1 METMLIIVAGGSASG
16 KTTVVKNL
24 MSRLDI
30 NEVGIISLDNYYN
43 DQSNLSMDER
53 KQTNYDHPDSFDID
67 LLYIQLKELL
77 AGKDIKEPVYDFVN
91 HNRKENEYILISPKK
106 VIILEGI
113 LALYDKKIRDL
124 ANLKIYVECDD
135 DIRFIR
141 RLERD
146 MVERGRTGKFVIK
159 QYLETV
165 KPSHEAY
172 VNPTKRYADI
182 IIPNDKSHD
191 VALEV
196 ILSRINDILRGN
208 K

>member
-1 METMLIIVAGGSASG
+1 MKPILIIVAGGSASG
-16 KTTVVKNL
+16 KTTVVSQMLEKLNPN
-24 MSRLDI
+24 D
-30 NEVGIISLDNYYN
+30 VGIICEDNYYN
-43 DQSNLSMDER
+43 DQSSLTMEER
-53 KQTNYDHPDSFDID
+53 MLTNYDHPNSFDTK
-67 LLYIQLKELL
+67 LLYTQLKSLL
-77 AGKDIKEPVYDFVN
+77 SGNSIKEPVYDFKI
-91 HNRKENEYILISPKK
+91 HNRKENEYILVEPKK

-124 ANLKIYVECDD
+124 ANIKIYVECDS

-146 MVERGRTGKFVIK
+146 TIERGRSQSFVIK

-172 VNPTKRYADI
+172 VNPTKRYADL
-182 IIPNDKSHD
+182 IIPNDVKHD
-191 VALEV
+191 VALDV
-196 ILSRINDILRGN
+196 LLSKIKEILRGE

>member
-1 METMLIIVAGGSASG
+1 ML
-16 KTTVVKNL
+16 
-24 MSRLDI
+24 
-30 NEVGIISLDNYYN
+30 
-43 DQSNLSMDER
+43 
-53 KQTNYDHPDSFDID
+53 TNYDHPNSFDTK
-67 LLYIQLKELL
+67 LLYTQLKSLL
-77 AGKDIKEPVYDFVN
+77 NGSSIKEPVYDFKI
-91 HNRKENEYILISPKK
+91 HNRKENEYILVEPKK

-124 ANLKIYVECDD
+124 ANIKIYVECDS

-146 MVERGRTGKFVIK
+146 TIERGRSQSFVIK

-172 VNPTKRYADI
+172 VNPTKRYADL
-182 IIPNDKSHD
+182 IIPNDVKHD
-191 VALEV
+191 VALDV
-196 ILSRINDILRGN
+196 LLSKIKEILRGE